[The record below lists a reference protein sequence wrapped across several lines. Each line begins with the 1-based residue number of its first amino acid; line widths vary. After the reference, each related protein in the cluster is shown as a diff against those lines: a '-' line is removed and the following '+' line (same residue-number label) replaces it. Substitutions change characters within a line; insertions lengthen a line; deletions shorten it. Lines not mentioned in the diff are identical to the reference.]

1 MGRIK
6 LTEKEVEYLSV
17 FVKKGRKS
25 ARELTRAHVLLL
37 VNRGRTEMEIKDT
50 MGISRATVSNIK
62 KRYREKGLQSALKEK
77 PRSGQ
82 PPKYTKRHEAEII
95 AQACTKSSNGRK
107 SLSIPMKQESPEKY
121 DYEYVRNG
129 TANIFVALE
138 FKAGKRVTQVTER
151 RTMKDFAQFVKILV
165 DEEYPDVEIIRLVI
179 DNLNTHKKKAFYETF
194 SKEEAERIL
203 SKIEFH
209 YTPKHA
215 SWLNAAEIEINVMD
229 IECTGRRI
237 GDLETLTQEV
247 AAWTKRRNEHE
258 KKIDWK
264 FTREKADKKLSK
276 YYV

>member
-62 KRYREKGLQSALKEK
+62 KRYRDKGLQSALKEQ
-77 PRSGQ
+77 PRYGQ

-95 AQACTKSSNGRK
+95 AQACTKSPDGSKRW
-107 SLSIPMKQESPEKY
+107 SL
-121 DYEYVRNG
+121 
-129 TANIFVALE
+129 TLL
-138 FKAGKRVTQVTER
+138 TE
-151 RTMKDFAQFVKILV
+151 
-165 DEEYPDVEIIRLVI
+165 
-179 DNLNTHKKKAFYETF
+179 
-194 SKEEAERIL
+194 
-203 SKIEFH
+203 
-209 YTPKHA
+209 
-215 SWLNAAEIEINVMD
+215 
-229 IECTGRRI
+229 
-237 GDLETLTQEV
+237 
-247 AAWTKRRNEHE
+247 E